1 MIHANPVNQSPAAP
15 VQMTEE
21 SNFKS
26 VLDQFFLANV
36 EKYQEIIKNK
46 STRTKP
52 VQAQFLLYFPCPFKM
67 IFDLKGCF
75 YDH

>member
-52 VQAQFLLYFPCPFKM
+52 V
-67 IFDLKGCF
+67 
-75 YDH
+75 